1 MARKSRYP
9 ENNKLVSVAKH
20 SVRVGIYARL
30 SEADGDDVVSDS
42 ILNQIAIAN
51 KYIEFCQN
59 FVYVKTYI
67 DDGYTGRNYNRPG
80 FIEMMEDLRNG
91 IINCVVVK
99 DVSRIGRNYKE
110 VGELLTKIF
119 AEMGVRFVSINNDY
133 DSINDEAGMPKV
145 SLLIQTVFDDQVSLD
160 ISKNVKSTIDAKI
173 HSGEYLPSS
182 NSIPYGYLR
191 AAQLNSYVVDKETA
205 DVVVKIY
212 EMRSEGA
219 KIAVITNKLN
229 AEGIPSPGKLRYLRG
244 FTTDEK
250 YKDALWNR
258 TTVRKMLTDICYIGH
273 RVHGRKVKAGIDLPK
288 TRTDRDSWIIIENA
302 HPAIVTEEL
311 YNKVQHINEEENNK
325 LANRNTRAAVE
336 NDYRIMLRG
345 KLFCGDCGKAM
356 IATKGLAHENSQ
368 SPNFIYYECG
378 NYRAIRQCCSHYIRE
393 EMIVAELKAAL
404 DKYADRILSDAYRKS
419 VYEPQRT
426 ELKKVRKAILD
437 IQAEREEKNEE
448 LSAMY
453 EKYVDEKITRDEF
466 KTFSEEH
473 RKVYFEL
480 TEKEDELIEVM
491 KVMDRKNDSI
501 EAWIKQFRM
510 YRKDPTITRELVE
523 VMVEKIVIHCEQKFI
538 IEYNFNDLGIQP

>member
-9 ENNKLVSVAKH
+9 ENNKLVSFTEP

-51 KYIEFCQN
+51 KHIEFCPN

-99 DVSRIGRNYKE
+99 DVSRMGRNYKE

-145 SLLIQTVFDDQVSLD
+145 SLLIQTVFDDQVSHD

-173 HSGEYLPSS
+173 HSGEYLPSAS
-182 NSIPYGYLR
+182 SIPYGYLR
-191 AAQLNSYVVDKETA
+191 AAQLNSYIVDKETA
-205 DVVVKIY
+205 DIVVKIY

-273 RVHGRKVKAGIDLPK
+273 RVHGRKMKAGIDLPK
-288 TRTDRDSWIIIENA
+288 TRTDRDCWVIIENA

-311 YNKVQHINEEENNK
+311 YNKVQHVNEEENKK

-336 NDYRIMLRG
+336 NDYRVMLRG

-356 IATKGLAHENSQ
+356 IATKGLSHENSQ

-378 NYRAIRQCCSHYIRE
+378 NYRANRQCCSHYIRE
-393 EMIVAELKAAL
+393 EIIVAELKAAL
-404 DKYADRILSDAYRKS
+404 NKYADRILSDAYRKN
-419 VYEPQRT
+419 VYEPHRT
-426 ELKKVRKAILD
+426 ELRKVRKAILD
-437 IQAEREEKNEE
+437 IQTEREEKNEALRE
-448 LSAMY
+448 MY
-453 EKYVDEKITRDEF
+453 EKYVDEKITREEF
-466 KTFSEEH
+466 KAFSTEH

-510 YRKDPTITRELVE
+510 YRKDPAITRELVE
-523 VMVEKIVIHCEQKFI
+523 VMVDRIVIHQGQRFAIK
-538 IEYNFNDLGIQP
+538 YNFYDLGIQL

>member
-9 ENNKLVSVAKH
+9 ENNKLVSFMEP

-30 SEADGDDVVSDS
+30 SESDGDDVISDS

-51 KYIEFCQN
+51 KHIEFCPN

-91 IINCVVVK
+91 IINCVAVK
-99 DVSRIGRNYKE
+99 DVSRMGRNYKE

-145 SLLIQTVFDDQVSLD
+145 SLLIQTVFDDQVSHD

-173 HSGEYLPSS
+173 HSGEYLPSAS
-182 NSIPYGYLR
+182 SIPYGYLR

-244 FTTDEK
+244 LTTDEK

-258 TTVRKMLTDICYIGH
+258 TTVRKILTDICYIGH

-311 YNKVQHINEEENNK
+311 YNKVQHVNEEENNK
-325 LANRNTRAAVE
+325 LANRNTHAAVE
-336 NDYRIMLRG
+336 NDYRTILRG
-345 KLFCGDCGKAM
+345 KLYCGDCGKAM
-356 IATKGLAHENSQ
+356 IATKGLSHETSQ

-378 NYRAIRQCCSHYIRE
+378 NYRENRQCCSHYIRE
-393 EMIVAELKAAL
+393 EIIIAELEAAL
-404 DKYADRILSDAYRKS
+404 EKYADLILSSEYRKN
-419 VYEPQRT
+419 VYEPHRT
-426 ELKKVRKAILD
+426 ELTNVRKAILD

-448 LSAMY
+448 LREMF
-453 EKYVDEKITRDEF
+453 EKYTDEKITRDEF
-466 KTFSEEH
+466 RAFSEEH
-473 RKVYFEL
+473 RKAYFEL

-491 KVMDRKNDSI
+491 NVMDRRNDRI
-501 EAWIKQFRM
+501 EAWIKQFRL

-523 VMVEKIVIHCEQKFI
+523 VMVEKIVIRCAQKFTI
-538 IEYNFNDLGIQP
+538 KYNFHDLGFQE

>member
-9 ENNKLVSVAKH
+9 ENNKLVSFTEP

-30 SEADGDDVVSDS
+30 SESDGDDVISDS

-51 KYIEFCQN
+51 KHIEFCPN

-91 IINCVVVK
+91 IINCVIVK
-99 DVSRIGRNYKE
+99 DVSRMGRNYKE

-133 DSINDEAGMPKV
+133 DSINDDAGMPKV
-145 SLLIQTVFDDQVSLD
+145 SLLIQTVFDDQVSHD

-173 HSGEYLPSS
+173 HSGEYLPSAS
-182 NSIPYGYLR
+182 SIPYGYLR
-191 AAQLNSYVVDKETA
+191 AAQLNSYVVDKETV

-244 FTTDEK
+244 LTMDEK

-258 TTVRKMLTDICYIGH
+258 TTVRKILTDICYIGH

-311 YNKVQHINEEENNK
+311 YNKVQHVNEEENNK

-336 NDYRIMLRG
+336 NDYRVMLRG

-356 IATKGLAHENSQ
+356 IATKGLSHENSQ

-378 NYRAIRQCCSHYIRE
+378 IYRENRRCCSHYIRE
-393 EMIVAELKAAL
+393 EMIIAELKAAL
-404 DKYADRILSDAYRKS
+404 EKYADRILSDEYRKN
-419 VYEPQRT
+419 VYEPHRT
-426 ELKKVRKAILD
+426 ELRKVRKAILN
-437 IQAEREEKNEE
+437 IQTEREEKNEE
-448 LSAMY
+448 LRAMY
-453 EKYVDEKITRDEF
+453 EKYTDEKITRDEF

-491 KVMDRKNDSI
+491 KVLDRRNDSI
-501 EAWIKQFRM
+501 EAWFKQFRM
-510 YRKDPTITRELVE
+510 YRKDPAITRELIG
-523 VMVEKIVIHCEQKFI
+523 VMVDRIVIHQGQKFAI
-538 IEYNFNDLGIQP
+538 KYNFYDLGIQL

>member
-9 ENNKLVSVAKH
+9 ENNKLVLNTKH

-30 SEADGDDVVSDS
+30 SEADGDNLISDS
-42 ILNQIAIAN
+42 IVNQIAIAH
-51 KYIEFCQN
+51 KHIDFCQN
-59 FVYVKTYI
+59 FVYIKRYT
-67 DDGYTGRNYNRPG
+67 DDGYTGRNFNRPG

-91 IINCVVVK
+91 IINCVVVR
-99 DVSRIGRNYKE
+99 DISRMGRNYRE

-119 AEMGVRFVSINNDY
+119 TEMKVRFVSINNDY

-145 SLLIQTVFDDQVSLD
+145 SLLLQTVFDDQISHD

-173 HSGEYLPSS
+173 HSGEYLPSA
-182 NSIPYGYLR
+182 NSVPYGYLR
-191 AAQLNSYVVDKETA
+191 AARHNTYNIDEETSG
-205 DVVVKIY
+205 VVVMIY
-212 EMRSEGA
+212 EMRAEGA

-258 TTVRKMLTDICYIGH
+258 TTVRKILTDICYIGH

-288 TRTDRDSWIIIENA
+288 KRTDRDSWIIIENA

-311 YNKVQHINEEENNK
+311 YNKVQHVNEEENNK
-325 LANRNTRAAVE
+325 LANRSTRATVE
-336 NDYRIMLRG
+336 NDYRVMLRG

-356 IATKGLAHENSQ
+356 IATKGLSHETSQ

-378 NYRAIRQCCSHYIRE
+378 NYRANRQCCSHYIRE
-393 EMIVAELKAAL
+393 EMIVDELKAAL
-404 DKYADRILSDAYRKS
+404 EKYADWILSDAYRKN
-419 VYEPQRT
+419 VYEPHRT
-426 ELKKVRKAILD
+426 ELTNVRKAILD

-448 LSAMY
+448 LREMF
-453 EKYVDEKITRDEF
+453 EKYTDEIITKGEF
-466 KTFSEEH
+466 KAFSEEH

-480 TEKEDELIEVM
+480 TEKEDDLIKVM
-491 KVMDRKNDSI
+491 KVMDRRIDRM
-501 EAWIKQFRM
+501 EAWIKQFRL

-538 IEYNFNDLGIQP
+538 IEYNFHDLGLQP

>member
-9 ENNKLVSVAKH
+9 ENNKLVSFMEP

-30 SEADGDDVVSDS
+30 SESDGDDVISDS

-51 KYIEFCQN
+51 KHIEFCPN

-99 DVSRIGRNYKE
+99 DVSRMGRNYKE

-133 DSINDEAGMPKV
+133 DSINDDAGMPKV
-145 SLLIQTVFDDQVSLD
+145 SLLIQTVFDDQVSHD

-173 HSGEYLPSS
+173 HSGEYLPSAS
-182 NSIPYGYLR
+182 SIPYGYLR
-191 AAQLNSYVVDKETA
+191 AAQLNSYVVDKETV

-244 FTTDEK
+244 LTMDEK

-258 TTVRKMLTDICYIGH
+258 TTVRKILTDICYIGH

-311 YNKVQHINEEENNK
+311 YNKVQHVNEEENNK

-336 NDYRIMLRG
+336 NDYRVMLRG

-356 IATKGLAHENSQ
+356 IATKGLSHENSQ

-378 NYRAIRQCCSHYIRE
+378 NYRENRRCCSHYIRE
-393 EMIVAELKAAL
+393 EMIIAELKAAL
-404 DKYADRILSDAYRKS
+404 EKYADRIFSDEYRKN
-419 VYEPQRT
+419 VYEPHRT
-426 ELKKVRKAILD
+426 ELRKVRKNILD
-437 IQAEREEKNEE
+437 IQTEREEKNEALKE
-448 LSAMY
+448 MY
-453 EKYVDEKITRDEF
+453 EKYADEKITGEEF
-466 KTFSEEH
+466 KTFSIEH

-510 YRKDPTITRELVE
+510 YRKDPAITRELIE
-523 VMVEKIVIHCEQKFI
+523 VMVDRIVIHQGQRFAIK
-538 IEYNFNDLGIQP
+538 YNFYDLGIQL